1 MADTTQPSFGQG
13 LDNLVKDL
21 RKENGTLK
29 DLNARLQE
37 SLVTK
42 DACIIKLNEKIR
54 NLESKIW
61 ELQKIP
67 YTDNSAVISRLTE
80 ENKQL
85 KKIVKNFQ
93 KRYND

>member
-13 LDNLVKDL
+13 LDNLGKDL
-21 RKENGTLK
+21 RKENDTLK

-54 NLESKIW
+54 NLESKIYSGAKEHSYFNKR
-61 ELQKIP
+61 EL
-67 YTDNSAVISRLTE
+67 NGVL
-80 ENKQL
+80 
-85 KKIVKNFQ
+85 
-93 KRYND
+93 

>member
-13 LDNLVKDL
+13 LDNMVKDL

-29 DLNARLQE
+29 DLNTKLQE